1 MDLKTD
7 FGKYHLVSVITRK
20 FQSALEIERLKSLR
34 TGDSETSAA
43 ELNLLYEK
51 HITELEVLGG

>member
-1 MDLKTD
+1 M
-7 FGKYHLVSVITRK
+7 VSVITRK
-20 FQSALEIERLKSLR
+20 FQSALEIERLKPLR
-34 TGDSETSAA
+34 TDDSETSAA